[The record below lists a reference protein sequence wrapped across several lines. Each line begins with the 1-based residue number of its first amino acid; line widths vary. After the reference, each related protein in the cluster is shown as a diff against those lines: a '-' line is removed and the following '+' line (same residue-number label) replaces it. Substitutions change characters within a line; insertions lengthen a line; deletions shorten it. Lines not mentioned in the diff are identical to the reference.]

1 MSFDGLAAEI
11 GRIRPLEVYGR
22 VASVQG
28 LLVEVAGPVHE
39 MSVGCRLTVSG
50 FGGAHVAMEVVGFRG
65 DCALCLPFGSMEGVR
80 LGAKASILSASAHP
94 RCETKRWPAC
104 CGKCVFP
111 SSAATSPR

>member
-80 LGAKASILSASAHP
+80 LGAKASILSASATV
-94 RCETKRWPAC
+94 R
-104 CGKCVFP
+104 
-111 SSAATSPR
+111 